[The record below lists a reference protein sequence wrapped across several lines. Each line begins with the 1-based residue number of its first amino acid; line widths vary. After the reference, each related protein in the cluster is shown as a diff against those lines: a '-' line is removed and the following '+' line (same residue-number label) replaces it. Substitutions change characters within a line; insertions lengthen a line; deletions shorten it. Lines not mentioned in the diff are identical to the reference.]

1 MVPGWRWVGAPG
13 AALRRPGG
21 GHPVII
27 RGRTVFGEEGHG
39 VALALWEVT
48 RRIVAMMFV
57 KRLIQ
62 GYVIARVIRFLR
74 RKM

>member
-27 RGRTVFGEEGHG
+27 RGHAVSCEDDHG
-39 VALALWEVT
+39 ASLALSPLT
-48 RRIVAMMFV
+48 RRIADMGVI